1 MEGAPTVRGE
11 IKKARASNYDIITAM
26 NEFIDN
32 SLDAG
37 ASNILIDIR
46 EVVEDGSSGIRK
58 IIISDNSE
66 HGIAR
71 DQFKNIFS
79 WTFER
84 ERQKDEIGEFG
95 TGLKSASVNIGNKL
109 TLLSRAG
116 TTSPVQAVADWH
128 DMSERNVWIPVIL
141 DIGSAFFESYHP
153 FPTGTTLILEAIRH
167 EFFQQQKGNDSFVS
181 RLYHGISLTYK
192 YYLKEHPQT
201 SIILRGLFDGVMMDR
216 HISSSGSIM
225 SYWFDHAPLVLESR
239 IYVFKEGV
247 SYEVYLQR
255 DTNPYW
261 ESIEF
266 IEKRKNGNNVLRA
279 AQVHPHKNKIL
290 LDVMIFRSCTYYSE
304 VGEDKLVESR
314 GTVDVIR
321 SHRILAHDIVYR
333 SHRSD
338 PHIAYIKHELIYTNK
353 RLNALLGIQFNKSN
367 GVISDG
373 DMRYTLEYIQKMH
386 ERELVKF
393 ERQKIGRVI
402 TRDRAADDDVI
413 LDLTET
419 TEKIN
424 TESSSSHTYAT
435 PHTTL
440 KDDHQV
446 PHIEPETSHIDPTPQ
461 TTVLKDDH
469 QVQQIGQETSDTT
482 LKDDHH
488 IDATP
493 AQVVMEPSS
502 IPQQVQN
509 EVKDDTR
516 HTVLK
521 RKNFSIETKLEVI
534 KKQECRDSEFDFRLS
549 DEIMPIDYDHK
560 NGEASNNSTENCQ
573 ALSVLTHAI
582 KTRRPHLFDD
592 YRASPL
598 TYIVPLLNCITSSKH
613 FIDAYKNGKVRV
625 RTFDALNDRDGLF
638 FM

>member
-1 MEGAPTVRGE
+1 MDGAPTVRGE

-37 ASNILIDIR
+37 ASIVLIDIR
-46 EVVEDGSSGIRK
+46 EVVDDGNSSIRK
-58 IIISDNSE
+58 IIISDNSQ
-66 HGIAR
+66 HGIPR

-95 TGLKSASVNIGNKL
+95 TGLKSAAVNIGNKL
-109 TLLSRAG
+109 TLLSRSG
-116 TTSPVQAVADWH
+116 TCSPVQAVADWH

-141 DIGSAFFESYHP
+141 DISPSFFESYHP
-153 FPTGTTLILEAIRH
+153 FSTGTTLIIEAIRH

-181 RLYHGISLTYK
+181 RLFHGISLTYK

-201 SIILRGLFDGVMMDR
+201 SIILRGLFNGVMIDR
-216 HISSSGSIM
+216 HISSSDV
-225 SYWFDHAPLVLESR
+225 SYFFDDAPFVLESR

-255 DTNPYW
+255 DTNPHW

-290 LDVMIFRSCTYYSE
+290 LDVMIFRSCTYYSDE
-304 VGEDKLVESR
+304 REDVLVESR

-333 SHRSD
+333 THRSD
-338 PHIAYIKHELIYTNK
+338 PSIAYIKHELIYTNK
-353 RLNALLGIQFNKSN
+353 RLNSLLGIQFNKSN
-367 GVISDG
+367 GIISDG

-386 ERELVKF
+386 EKELIRY

-402 TRDRAADDDVI
+402 TRDRATDDDVF
-413 LDLTET
+413 LDLTYT
-419 TEKIN
+419 TETALPQEQTKEIPI
-424 TESSSSHTYAT
+424 S
-435 PHTTL
+435 TTV
-440 KDDHQV
+440 KDNVSQIV
-446 PHIEPETSHIDPTPQ
+446 YPETPYPT
-461 TTVLKDDH
+461 
-469 QVQQIGQETSDTT
+469 
-482 LKDDHH
+482 
-488 IDATP
+488 
-493 AQVVMEPSS
+493 
-502 IPQQVQN
+502 
-509 EVKDDTR
+509 VKDDVPQIESETPEQD
-516 HTVLK
+516 TKYSSMK

-582 KTRRPHLFDD
+582 KTRRPSLFDE
-592 YRASPL
+592 YRAHPL
-598 TYIVPLLNCITSSKH
+598 RFIVPLLNCITSSKH
-613 FIDAYKNGKVRV
+613 FIDAYKNGTVRV

-638 FM
+638 YM

>member
-1 MEGAPTVRGE
+1 
-11 IKKARASNYDIITAM
+11 
-26 NEFIDN
+26 
-32 SLDAG
+32 
-37 ASNILIDIR
+37 
-46 EVVEDGSSGIRK
+46 
-58 IIISDNSE
+58 
-66 HGIAR
+66 
-71 DQFKNIFS
+71 
-79 WTFER
+79 
-84 ERQKDEIGEFG
+84 
-95 TGLKSASVNIGNKL
+95 
-109 TLLSRAG
+109 
-116 TTSPVQAVADWH
+116 
-128 DMSERNVWIPVIL
+128 MSERNVWIPVIL

-216 HISSSGSIM
+216 HISSSGSLM
-225 SYWFDHAPLVLESR
+225 SYWFDDAPLVLESR

-386 ERELVKF
+386 ERELVKY

-402 TRDRAADDDVI
+402 TRDRAVDDDVI

-419 TEKIN
+419 TDTAQDKKDE
-424 TESSSSHTYAT
+424 T
-435 PHTTL
+435 PHTAL
-440 KDDHQV
+440 KDD
-446 PHIEPETSHIDPTPQ
+446 PHIPQIGSGQEASHTEPTP
-461 TTVLKDDH
+461 
-469 QVQQIGQETSDTT
+469 
-482 LKDDHH
+482 
-488 IDATP
+488 AP
-493 AQVVMEPSS
+493 QVVVASS
-502 IPQQVQN
+502 AIPQ
-509 EVKDDTR
+509 EIKGESAIRDEAR
-516 HTVLK
+516 YSSMK